1 MATTTNVASDG
12 RERTAV
18 VTGGGSGIGK
28 GIAQRL
34 AHDGYRVVIVG
45 RSKQKLEEAAAEIGS
60 HAVVAD
66 LSQPAEVERAANDI
80 VSFLGSI
87 DVLVLCAGAP
97 SSSADESLEDVE
109 AQWLGCIRSNVLT
122 AVLTER
128 ALRPHLTRPGGRI
141 VSIGSI
147 TAFGG
152 FGPVAYSAS
161 KAALHRWILNVADE
175 VGPQGITANI
185 LAPGF
190 VPNTGLYGGPVDPAF
205 VEKVASKI
213 AIRRAGTPGDIA
225 SGVAWLALPEASFI
239 NGSILTM
246 DGGHAITL

>member
-1 MATTTNVASDG
+1 MATQTNAG
-12 RERTAV
+12 NEARERTAV

-28 GIAQRL
+28 AIAQRL
-34 AHDGYRVVIVG
+34 VRDGYRVVIVG
-45 RSKQKLEEAAAEIGS
+45 RGHQDLQGSAAEIGA

-66 LSQPAEVERAANDI
+66 LGQPAEVQRAAGDI
-80 VSFLGSI
+80 VSVLGSI
-87 DVLVLCAGAP
+87 DALVLCAGAP
-97 SSSADESLEDVE
+97 SSSASDTLEDLE
-109 AQWLGCIRSNVLT
+109 AQWLGCIRANVLT

-128 ALRPHLTRPGGRI
+128 ALRPHLARPGGRI

-152 FGPVAYSAS
+152 YGPVAYSAS

-175 VGPQGITANI
+175 VGPEGITANI

-190 VPNTGLYGGPVDPAF
+190 VPNTALYGGPVEPAF
-205 VEKVASKI
+205 IDQIASKI
-213 AIRRAGTPGDIA
+213 AVRRAGKPEDIA
-225 SGVAWLALPEASFI
+225 NGVAWLVSPDASFV
-239 NGSILTM
+239 NGSTVTI